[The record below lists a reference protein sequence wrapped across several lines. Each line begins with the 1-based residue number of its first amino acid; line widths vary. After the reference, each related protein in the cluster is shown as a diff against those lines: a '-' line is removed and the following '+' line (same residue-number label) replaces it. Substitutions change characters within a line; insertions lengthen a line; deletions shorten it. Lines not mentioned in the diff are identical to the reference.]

1 MLADALWARVQY
13 QQDSIDSTDVKHV
26 LDGGALLHRVL
37 WRSGQTYIGVC
48 NMYVDYVTQKYGKPL
63 IVFDGYQKEDFLSNK
78 ENKERFI
85 KLLRERLEA
94 AGCLTEQ
101 ATGDADLLIV
111 QRSVREQDPAQLYW

>member
-63 IVFDGYQKEDFLSNK
+63 IVFDGYQQGSSTKDVTHKRRTGLKMSPTIKFTEDMI
-78 ENKERFI
+78 I
-85 KLLRERLEA
+85 K
-94 AGCLTEQ
+94 
-101 ATGDADLLIV
+101 
-111 QRSVREQDPAQLYW
+111 